1 MSLKLIL
8 GSSGSGK
15 STLLYN
21 QIIEASMQSPE
32 KNFLVIV
39 PEQFTMQTQ
48 KELVELHPKKGLMN
62 IDILSFQRLAHR
74 IFEEVGA
81 DRRTVLE
88 ETGKTLLLRRAA
100 LKCEN
105 ELNILKSNLHKQG
118 YLQQMKSLISEMTQY
133 DIDAD
138 KMERLL
144 TSARAKPPLYYKLKD
159 VQKLYEEFEEELAG
173 KYITAEETLEAL
185 CQVIAQSA
193 ILKDSVIALDG
204 FTGFTPIQQKL
215 MRELMVLAEKIY
227 VTVTIDAGQDFYR
240 IYGEHELFYLSKKT
254 IHALTELAKETG
266 CELLPPRVLEW
277 EVLPRFRKNP
287 ALGFL
292 EAHLFRSGRRGGGVW
307 KPSERDA
314 EEMKEIH
321 GRKNDNHAPDDRNSE
336 NGETQKAYGVR
347 PGIYLHTDVN
357 PIREVHYAA
366 RTIRS
371 LVMDGYRYADIAV
384 IVGDMASYANYI
396 PKVFREYHVPCFL
409 DSNRSVFS
417 NPLIEFV
424 RAALEMVQQDFSAV
438 PVFRYLRAGLCKF
451 TPAQLDLL
459 ENYVLAAGVRSFSK
473 WDQPF
478 TRKPERMTEE
488 QFEICQKL
496 RTKIVDPI
504 RKFVK
509 CMRSPQTNVKEKT
522 QVLYELI
529 CFYEI
534 QQQLANRAVVFE
546 KAGQAELQ
554 KEYERIY
561 AIVIELFDKMAEL
574 LGAEQMPLKEYAQIL
589 EAGFEEAKVGLI
601 PPTADQVQVGDL
613 ERTRLKDI
621 KVLFFLG
628 LNDGWVPSASGGG
641 GLISDLERETLAYSG
656 VELAPTA
663 RENSYIQ
670 KFYLYLNLT
679 KPQERLYLSY
689 SQCSSDGAPMRPSY
703 VLRSVT
709 KLFPQILEDVP
720 EESEM
725 VCEKER
731 LQYLRTFAEHVAT
744 PENGIAYLV
753 KGLQNIRE
761 QQLSVEWLELYNWY
775 RREGNCRAEVE
786 ALVHAAFLTFDEK
799 GIGRRAAKKL
809 YGDVLVNS
817 VSRLE
822 TFASC
827 AFAHFLQYGL
837 QLKER
842 EKYAFHPV
850 DTGKIFHSVVENFSR
865 QVQASEYNWFDLP
878 DKVRDEMI
886 ENSVE
891 EITRN
896 YGQQILHDSAR
907 NEYMIARM
915 KRIMRRTAWAVH
927 QQIVSGNFYPAN
939 FEVSFTQ
946 AEDLES
952 VNIALSEQEK
962 MKLRGRIDRIDVC
975 EKENQVYVKVIDYKS
990 GNTSFDLVALY
1001 HGLQLQLVV
1010 YLNAAVELE
1019 KRIHPDRQII
1029 PAGIFYYRMKDP
1041 LLNTEETLSAEEVN
1055 SRLLKELRLDG
1066 LVNDDP
1072 GVIREM
1078 DKQIQKAS
1086 AVIPVTL
1093 NKDGS
1098 PSKISKTA
1106 SNTQFAQLS
1115 KFVHEKMKEIGR
1127 SIMDGE
1133 TAPVPYQR
1141 KQQSGCDYC
1150 VYQSICARDIKIP
1163 GTRSRKLKEYKA
1175 EELWEKMGYSMDL
1188 ND

>member
-1 MSLKLIL
+1 MVFYYGKESNMSLQLIL

-15 STLLYN
+15 STLLYK
-21 QIIEASMQSPE
+21 QIVEASIQSPD
-32 KNFLVIV
+32 KKFLVIV

-48 KELVELHPKKGLMN
+48 KELVALHPKKGLIN

-88 ETGKTLLLRRAA
+88 ETGKTLLLRRTA
-100 LKCEN
+100 LKCES
-105 ELNILKSNLHKQG
+105 ELKILKSNLHKQG

-144 TSARAKPPLYYKLKD
+144 SSAEKKPSLYYKLKD
-159 VQKLYEEFEEELAG
+159 VQTLYDGFQEELAG

-185 CQVIAQSA
+185 CQVASQSS

-215 MRELMVLAEKIY
+215 MRELLTLAAEIY

-254 IHALTELAKETG
+254 IHMLTKLAQETG
-266 CELLPPRVLEW
+266 CEMLPPRVLTW
-277 EVLPRFRKNP
+277 KVLPRFQKNP

-292 EAHLFRSGRRGGGVW
+292 EQHLFRSGRRGSAVW
-307 KPSERDA
+307 Q
-314 EEMKEIH
+314 EE
-321 GRKNDNHAPDDRNSE
+321 KN
-336 NGETQKAYGVR
+336 T
-347 PGIYLHTDVN
+347 GIFLHTARN
-357 PIREVHYAA
+357 PIKEAHYAA

-371 LVMDGYRYADIAV
+371 LVMEGYCYSDIAV

-396 PKVFREYHVPCFL
+396 PKIFQEYHVPCFL

-424 RAALEMVQQDFSAV
+424 RAVLEMIQQDFSAV
-438 PVFRYLRAGLCKF
+438 TVFRYLRTGLCGF
-451 TPAQLDLL
+451 TSGETDLL
-459 ENYVLAAGVRSFSK
+459 ENYVLAAGVRGFSK
-473 WDQPF
+473 WNETF
-478 TRKPERMTEE
+478 SRKPERMQEE
-488 QFEICQKL
+488 QFVFCEQL
-496 RTKIVDPI
+496 REKMMKPLRAFAV
-504 RKFVK
+504 
-509 CMRSPQTNVKEKT
+509 CMKSLQTSVREKT
-522 QVLYELI
+522 QALYELI
-529 CFYEI
+529 CFWEI
-534 QQQLANRAVVFE
+534 QQQLAKRAAFFE
-546 KAGQAELQ
+546 KTGQTKLQ

-561 AIVIELFDKMAEL
+561 AIVVGLFDKMVEL
-574 LGAEQMPLKEYAQIL
+574 LGTERIPVKEYAQIL
-589 EAGFEEAKVGLI
+589 EAGFEEAKVGMI
-601 PPTADQVQVGDL
+601 PPTAEQVQVGDL

-621 KVLFFLG
+621 KILFFLG
-628 LNDGWVPSASGGG
+628 LNDGWVPAAGGKG
-641 GLISDLERETLAYSG
+641 GLISDLERETLAHSG

-679 KPQERLYLSY
+679 KPQERLYLSC
-689 SQCSSDGAPMRPSY
+689 SQSTSDGTLMRPSY
-703 VLRSVT
+703 VLRSVS
-709 KLFPQILEDVP
+709 KLFPQLLERK
-720 EESEM
+720 EEKTEQD
-725 VCEKER
+725 
-731 LQYLRTFAEHVAT
+731 LQEFAAHVAT
-744 PENGIAYLV
+744 PENGITYLV
-753 KGLQNIRE
+753 EGLQKIRE
-761 QQLSVEWLELYNWY
+761 NRLPAEWLELYNWY
-775 RREGNCRAEVE
+775 RREGSRKEEAER
-786 ALVHAAFLTFDEK
+786 LVCAAFQTFDEN
-799 GIGRRAAKKL
+799 GIGREAAKKL

-822 TFASC
+822 LFASC

-842 EKYAFHPV
+842 EEYAFHPV

-865 QVQASEYNWFDLP
+865 QVQESGYDWFTLP
-878 DKVRDEMI
+878 DEVRDELI
-886 ENSVE
+886 EKSVTQVTE
-891 EITRN
+891 D

-907 NEYMIARM
+907 NEYMIERM

-927 QQIVSGNFYPAN
+927 RQIVSGNFYPAN

-946 AEDLES
+946 AEGLDA
-952 VNIALSEQEK
+952 VNLALSEQEK

-975 EKENQVYVKVIDYKS
+975 EKEKQVYVKVIDYKS

-1019 KRIHPDRQII
+1019 KRIHPDKEIV

-1041 LLNTEETLSAEEVN
+1041 FLHAEEELEEEEAAG
-1055 SRLLKELRLDG
+1055 RLLKELRLDG

-1072 GVIREM
+1072 GVIHDL
-1078 DKQIQKAS
+1078 DKKIQKS
-1086 AVIPVTL
+1086 SSVIPVTL
-1093 NKDGS
+1093 NKDGT
-1098 PSKISKTA
+1098 PSKMSKVV
-1106 SNTQFAQLS
+1106 SSGQFTQLS
-1115 KFVHEKMKEIGR
+1115 EFVHEKMKEIGR
-1127 SIMDGE
+1127 GIMAGE

-1141 KQQSGCDYC
+1141 KQQSSCDYC
-1150 VYQSICARDIKIP
+1150 IYRSVCARDGKIP
-1163 GTRSRKLKEYKA
+1163 GTETRKLKEYKP
-1175 EELWEKMGYSMDL
+1175 EEIWEKIGESKTR
-1188 ND
+1188 

>member
-1 MSLKLIL
+1 MSLQLIL
-8 GSSGSGK
+8 GGSGSGK
-15 STLLYN
+15 STLLYK
-21 QIIEASMQSPE
+21 QIIEASIQSPE

-100 LKCEN
+100 LKCES
-105 ELNILKSNLHKQG
+105 ELKILKSNLRRQG

-133 DIDAD
+133 DINAD

-144 TSARAKPPLYYKLKD
+144 ISAGEKPALYYKLKD
-159 VQKLYEEFEEELAG
+159 VQKLYEGFEEELAG

-185 CQVIAQSA
+185 CQVAAQSV
-193 ILKDSVIALDG
+193 ILRESVIALDG

-215 MRELMVLAEKIY
+215 MRELMILAEKIY
-227 VTVTIDAGQDFYR
+227 VTVTIDARQDFYR

-254 IHALTELAKETG
+254 IHTLTGLAKETG

-277 EVLPRFRKNP
+277 KVLPRFCKNP

-292 EAHLFRSGRRGGGVW
+292 EAHLFRGGAVWQMSG
-307 KPSERDA
+307 KDA
-314 EEMKEIH
+314 EKMMETHAIQ
-321 GRKNDNHAPDDRNSE
+321 NDDGGS
-336 NGETQKAYGVR
+336 
-347 PGIYLHTDVN
+347 GIFLHTASN
-357 PIREVHYAA
+357 PIQEAHYAA
-366 RTIRS
+366 QTIRR
-371 LVMDGYRYADIAV
+371 LAMGGYRYSDIAV
-384 IVGDMASYANYI
+384 IVGDMVSYANYI

-417 NPLIEFV
+417 NPLIEFT

-438 PVFRYLRAGLCKF
+438 TVFRYLRTGLCKF

-459 ENYVLAAGVRSFSK
+459 ENYVLAAGVRGFSK
-473 WDQPF
+473 WNQPF

-488 QFEICQKL
+488 QFEICQNL
-496 RTKIVDPI
+496 RAKVSEPV
-504 RKFVK
+504 REFVR
-509 CMRSPQTNVKEKT
+509 CMRSAQTDVREKT
-522 QVLYELI
+522 QALYELI
-529 CFYEI
+529 CFFEI
-534 QQQLANRAVVFE
+534 QQQLSVRAAVFE
-546 KAGQAELQ
+546 KAGQTELQ

-561 AIVIELFDKMAEL
+561 AIVIELFDKMVEL
-574 LGAEQMPLKEYAQIL
+574 LGAEKMPLTEYAQIL
-589 EAGFEEAKVGLI
+589 EAGFEEAKVGMI
-601 PPTADQVQVGDL
+601 PPTSDQVQVGDL

-621 KVLFFLG
+621 KVLFVLG
-628 LNDGWVPSASGGG
+628 LNDGWVPASSGGG
-641 GLISDLERETLAYSG
+641 GLISDLEREILSQSG

-679 KPQERLYLSY
+679 KPQERLYLSC
-689 SQCSSDGAPMRPSY
+689 SRSSSDGAPMRPSY

-709 KLFPQILEDVP
+709 KLFPQISADVQ
-720 EESEM
+720 EEAEA
-725 VCEKER
+725 VGKEKC
-731 LQYLRTFAEHVAT
+731 LPPLRAFAVHAAT

-753 KGLQNIRE
+753 DGLQKIRE
-761 QQLSVEWLELYNWY
+761 RQLSAEWLELYNWY
-775 RREGNCRAEVE
+775 RREGSRREEVE
-786 ALVHAAFLTFDEK
+786 ALVRAAFLTFDEK

-842 EKYAFHPV
+842 EEYAFHPV

-865 QVQASEYNWFDLP
+865 QVQASEYNWFNLP
-878 DKVRDEMI
+878 DEVRDEMI

-891 EITRN
+891 EVTGN

-927 QQIVSGNFYPAN
+927 QQIISGNFYPVN

-946 AEDLES
+946 AENLES

-962 MKLRGRIDRIDVC
+962 MKLRGRIDRVDIC

-1019 KRIHPDRQII
+1019 KRIHPDRQIV

-1041 LLNTEETLSAEEVN
+1041 LLNMEEILSAQEVN

-1072 GVIREM
+1072 GVLREL
-1078 DKQIQKAS
+1078 DKQMQRTS

-1098 PSKISKTA
+1098 PSKLSRTV
-1106 SNTQFAQLS
+1106 SNAQFAQLS
-1115 KFVHEKMKEIGR
+1115 EFVHEKMKEIGR
-1127 SIMDGE
+1127 SIMRGE
-1133 TAPVPYQR
+1133 TAPIPYQR

-1150 VYQSICARDIKIP
+1150 IYQSICARDIKIP
-1163 GTRSRKLKEYKA
+1163 GTRTRKLKEYKA
-1175 EELWEKMGYSMDL
+1175 EELWERIEHGMDASIG
-1188 ND
+1188 DKSDFHAD